1 MFPVRIHISV
11 TLKNIYELNLHQ
23 LLYGLLLANRAA
35 ILNTLRREFYN
46 QELLRVDLQ
55 LLRVIRVQRSY

>member
-1 MFPVRIHISV
+1 MGSYVQMIFW
-11 TLKNIYELNLHQ
+11 LE
-23 LLYGLLLANRAA
+23 LLLANRAA

-55 LLRVIRVQRSY
+55 